1 VCHST
6 FWKPNESSER
16 NLAAAEQTMIKS
28 EEHSTVPLF
37 SIVIPVF
44 NDWTSLEKCLQS
56 LVQQTRTAD
65 SGLSFEVIVVDDGSS
80 EAAPESLRNS
90 NYSYPLKVIEQAHAG
105 IPAARNRGVA
115 ASKGT
120 VLLFV
125 DSDCRL
131 RANCLSA
138 LSCTI
143 DQSPQHD
150 CFQLRLVGDCSN
162 LVGRAE
168 ELRLIT
174 LQNHMLQPDGRIRYL
189 NTSGFA
195 IRRARVDIKAGIFD
209 AKALRAED
217 TLLLVNLM
225 EAGDL
230 PLFVPEA
237 VVEHVINLSLL
248 SCLRKDMQSAFL
260 ERRTHHLI
268 AAKKIKIRVTHR
280 ERLKLIS
287 SMWEASGRP
296 SIGRWAWFVVMV
308 RQALQRT
315 LSFGFQYLGEPR
327 AQTN

>member
-1 VCHST
+1 
-6 FWKPNESSER
+6 
-16 NLAAAEQTMIKS
+16 MIES
-28 EEHSTVPLF
+28 EEHSTAPLF
-37 SIVIPVF
+37 SIVIPVY
-44 NDWTSLEKCLQS
+44 NDWISLEQCLQS
-56 LVQQTRTAD
+56 LTRQTVMAD

-90 NYSYPLKVIEQAHAG
+90 GYPYRLQVLEQPHAG

-138 LSCTI
+138 LSCI
-143 DQSPQHD
+143 IAQSRQHD

-195 IRRARVDIKAGIFD
+195 IRRGRVDIKAGVFD
-209 AKALRAED
+209 PQALRAED

-225 EAGDL
+225 QTGDL

-248 SCLRKDMQSAFL
+248 SCLQKDMRSAFL
-260 ERRTHHLI
+260 ERRAHHII
-268 AAKKIKIRVTHR
+268 ATKRMKIRMTHR

-287 SMWEASGRP
+287 SMWKASGRS
-296 SIGRWAWFVVMV
+296 SIGRWAWVVVMV

-327 AQTN
+327 KQTS